1 MTTTAKPR
9 YSLRF
14 PSNNSLE
21 WADCAF
27 LRAPAMTEAQPA
39 AASTGSTIESVLQ
52 EQRLFAPP
60 AALSASA
67 AIPSMEAYRALAAKA
82 EADPDRFWGD
92 LAREQLHWFEP
103 FHTVLDWTN
112 PPFAK
117 WFEGG
122 TTNLAYNCLDRH
134 LEGPRAD
141 KTALIW
147 EGEPG
152 DQRTFTYRQLHAEV
166 CKAANALKALGIGKG
181 DLVALYMP
189 MVPEAAIAML
199 ACARIGAPHSVVFG
213 GFSADALRDRLIDGQ
228 AKAVITAD
236 GGFRKDKAV
245 ALKPAVDEALGAQG
259 GAPSVEHVLVVQR
272 IASACAMTTGRDHWW
287 HELVQDQ
294 AQTCPAE
301 PMASEDRLFVL
312 YTSGSTGKPKGV
324 VHTTAGYNLWA
335 HLTFQW
341 IFDIRE
347 DDIHWCTADVGWI
360 TGHSYIVYGPLSNGA
375 TTVMYEGAPRP
386 SKPGAFW
393 EVIEKHKV
401 TLFYTAPTAIRAFM
415 KGGREVPEQYAMD
428 SLRILGTVGEPINPE
443 AWMWYR
449 DVIGHGRCPIVD
461 TWWQTETGGV
471 MISPLP
477 AATPTKPGS
486 ATLPLPGIV
495 ADIVDHDGN
504 SQPADQGG
512 YLAVRRP
519 WPGMMR
525 TVHGDPERFRKS
537 YWEEIRPADGSYLY
551 FAGDGARRDADGYF
565 WVMGR
570 VDDVIN
576 VSGHR
581 LGTMEIESALVSH
594 PAVAEAA
601 VVGRPDDLKGEGIVA
616 FVTLEAGRLGDDPLI
631 AELRSHVGREI
642 GPIARPDV
650 ITFTDALPKTRS
662 GKIMRR
668 ILRSLAA
675 GQEVSGDTS
684 TLEDRS
690 VLDALRM

>member
-1 MTTTAKPR
+1 M
-9 YSLRF
+9 S
-14 PSNNSLE
+14 
-21 WADCAF
+21 
-27 LRAPAMTEAQPA
+27 QV
-39 AASTGSTIESVLQ
+39 TIESVLQ
-52 EQRLFAPP
+52 EERVFEPP
-60 AALSASA
+60 AELA
-67 AIPSMEAYRALAAKA
+67 AGARIGSMAAYRELVARV
-82 EADPDRFWGD
+82 EADPDAFWGEQ
-92 LAREQLHWFEP
+92 AREQLHWFEP
-103 FHTVLDWTN
+103 FHTVLDWSN
-112 PPFAK
+112 PPFAR

-134 LEGPRAD
+134 LDGPRAE

-152 DQRTFTYRQLHAEV
+152 DSRRFSYRELHAEV
-166 CKAANALKALGIGKG
+166 CKAANALKALGIRKG

-189 MVPEAAIAML
+189 MVPEATIAML
-199 ACARIGAPHSVVFG
+199 ACERIGAPHSVVFG
-213 GFSADALRDRLIDGQ
+213 GFSAEALRDRLIDGGV
-228 AKAVITAD
+228 KAVITAD

-245 ALKPAVDEALGAQG
+245 ALKPAVDQALADGAC
-259 GAPSVEHVLVVQR
+259 PTVEHVLVVRRTEQPT
-272 IASACAMTTGRDHWW
+272 AMEEGRDRWW
-287 HELVQDQ
+287 HELVDGQSAD
-294 AQTCPAE
+294 CPAE

-324 VHTTAGYNLWA
+324 VHTTAGYNLWV

-341 IFDIRE
+341 IFDLRE

-415 KGGREVPEQYAMD
+415 KSGREVPDHYDM
-428 SLRILGTVGEPINPE
+428 STLRILGTVGEPINPE

-449 DVIGHGRCPIVD
+449 EVIGHDRCPIID

-477 AATPTKPGS
+477 GATPTKPGS
-486 ATLPLPGIV
+486 ATLPLPGIA
-495 ADIVDHDGN
+495 ADVVDSEGRSVGVDE
-504 SQPADQGG
+504 GG

-525 TVHGDPERFRKS
+525 NVHGDPERFRKS
-537 YWEEIRPADGSYLY
+537 YWEHITGADGRPLY
-551 FAGDGARRDADGYF
+551 FAGDGARRDADGYY

-570 VDDVIN
+570 VDDVIS

-581 LGTMEIESALVSH
+581 LGSMEIESALVSH

-616 FVTLEAGRLGDDPLI
+616 FVTLQVGLSGDEALG
-631 AELRSHVGREI
+631 AELRRHVGTEI
-642 GPIARPDV
+642 GPIARPDE
-650 ITFTDALPKTRS
+650 IRFSGALPKTRS

-668 ILRSLAA
+668 ILRALAA
-675 GQEVSGDTS
+675 GEEVSGDTS

-690 VLDALRM
+690 VLDALRV

>member
-1 MTTTAKPR
+1 
-9 YSLRF
+9 
-14 PSNNSLE
+14 
-21 WADCAF
+21 
-27 LRAPAMTEAQPA
+27 
-39 AASTGSTIESVLQ
+39 
-52 EQRLFAPP
+52 
-60 AALSASA
+60 
-67 AIPSMEAYRALAAKA
+67 
-82 EADPDRFWGD
+82 
-92 LAREQLHWFEP
+92 
-103 FHTVLDWTN
+103 VLDWSD
-112 PPFAK
+112 PPSAR

-122 TTNLAYNCLDRH
+122 TTNLSYNCLDRH

-141 KTALIW
+141 KLALIW

-152 DQRTFTYRQLHAEV
+152 DERRFTYRQLHAEV
-166 CKAANALKALGIGKG
+166 GKTANALRSLGIGKG

-213 GFSADALRDRLIDGQ
+213 GFSAEALRDRLIDGD

-245 ALKPAVDEALGAQG
+245 ALKPAVDAALAG
-259 GAPSVEHVLVVQR
+259 GVCPTVKHVLVVR
-272 IASACAMTTGRDHWW
+272 RTGEPTAMEAGRDLWW
-287 HELVQDQ
+287 HDLVDSQSPE
-294 AQTCPAE
+294 CPAE

-341 IFDIRE
+341 IFDIRD

-393 EVIEKHKV
+393 EVIEKHRC
-401 TLFYTAPTAIRAFM
+401 TIFYTAPTAIRAFM
-415 KGGREVPEQYAMD
+415 KGGREVPD
-428 SLRILGTVGEPINPE
+428 RSDLTSLRLLGTVGEPINPE

-449 DVIGHGRCPIVD
+449 DVIGGNRCPVVD

-477 AATPTKPGS
+477 GATATKPGS
-486 ATLPLPGIV
+486 CTLPLPGIA
-495 ADIVDHDGN
+495 ADVVDLEGR
-504 SQPADQGG
+504 SVGVDQGG

-525 TVHGDPERFRKS
+525 TVHGDHERFRKS
-537 YWEEIRPADGSYLY
+537 YWEHIPPINGEYIY

-601 VVGRPDDLKGEGIVA
+601 VVGRPDELKGEAIVA
-616 FVTLEAGRLGDDPLI
+616 FVSLEGGRSGDAALE
-631 AELRSHVGREI
+631 AELRRHVGQEI
-642 GPIARPDV
+642 GPIARPDLIRFSDV
-650 ITFTDALPKTRS
+650 LPKTRS

-668 ILRSLAA
+668 LLRSLAA
-675 GQEVSGDTS
+675 GQEVSGDIS

-690 VLDALRM
+690 VLDTLRV